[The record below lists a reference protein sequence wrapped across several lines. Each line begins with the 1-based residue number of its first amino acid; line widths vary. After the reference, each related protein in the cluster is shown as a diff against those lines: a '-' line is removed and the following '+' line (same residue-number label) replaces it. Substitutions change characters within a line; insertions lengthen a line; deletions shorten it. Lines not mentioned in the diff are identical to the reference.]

1 MLYLENE
8 RLKASI
14 HEKGAELCSL
24 IGLSD
29 GTEYVWQAD
38 PAIWGRHAPLL
49 FPVIGRLKGK
59 D

>member
-38 PAIWGRHAPLL
+38 PAI
-49 FPVIGRLKGK
+49 
-59 D
+59 